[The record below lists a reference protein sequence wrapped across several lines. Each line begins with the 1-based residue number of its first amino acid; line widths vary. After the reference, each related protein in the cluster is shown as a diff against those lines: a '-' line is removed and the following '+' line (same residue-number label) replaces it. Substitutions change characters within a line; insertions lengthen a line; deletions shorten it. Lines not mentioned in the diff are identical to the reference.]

1 MMPAVRYRADL
12 AEEHPDGNLVGVEAV
27 TELEERI
34 EELYE
39 EGTEIFDA
47 GERMSQL
54 IAEAIKDGRLAATS
68 KLAKAAERWK
78 AVTNG

>member
-47 GERMSQL
+47 GERMARA
-54 IAEAIKDGRLAATS
+54 ITEAVEKGKVTA
-68 KLAKAAERWK
+68 KLAKAAERWQE
-78 AVTNG
+78 VTDG

>member
-1 MMPAVRYRADL
+1 MMPAVRYRAHL
-12 AEEHPDGNLVGVEAV
+12 AEEHPDGNLVGIEAV

-47 GERMSQL
+47 GERMAQL
-54 IAEAIKDGRLAATS
+54 IGEAVEAGKLTATS
-68 KLAKAAERWK
+68 KAAKAAERWK
-78 AVTNG
+78 EITNG